1 MDLPDPVFRDLKTK
15 AAREGVTLKELL
27 KTFVE
32 KGLYGKSTARETGAR
47 SPLPVFFEPTGETIP
62 ALTNAELEEIFT
74 KEDFEGG
81 P

>member
-15 AAREGVTLKELL
+15 AARDGVTLKELL
-27 KTFVE
+27 TSFVE
-32 KGLYGKSTARETGAR
+32 EGLYGTSAERKTVAK

-74 KEDFEGG
+74 TEDFGRG
-81 P
+81 Q